1 MKMKVMALLM
11 ASLCIL
17 SACEGQEKEVEYFI
31 VKETITSADHNG
43 NRTITAYTNNKGE
56 LLSYNSSFTSKK
68 FALPKANNTY
78 LSDNTLINFTG
89 NLRPD
94 RNLCFINLSSGSNHS
109 FNKLYYN
116 GASGLTLS
124 DPGRN
129 KKEDTLEE
137 QLRNLQKEIKLLIK
151 KLEEAFTESLK
162 KQTQNDY
169 LINS

>member
-1 MKMKVMALLM
+1 MKMKVMTLLM

-43 NRTITAYTNNKGE
+43 NRTITAYNNNKGE
-56 LLSYNSSFTSKK
+56 LLSYNSSFTSQK
-68 FALPKANNTY
+68 FSLPKANNTY
-78 LSDNTLINFTG
+78 LYDNTLINFSET
-89 NLRPD
+89 LRPG
-94 RNLCFINLSSGSNHS
+94 RNLYFIDLSSGSNYS
-109 FNKLYYN
+109 FNKLYHN
-116 GASGLTLS
+116 RAVDLTLS
-124 DPGRN
+124 DPQRN

-151 KLEEAFTESLK
+151 QLEEEFTESLK
-162 KQTQNDY
+162 KQSQNDY